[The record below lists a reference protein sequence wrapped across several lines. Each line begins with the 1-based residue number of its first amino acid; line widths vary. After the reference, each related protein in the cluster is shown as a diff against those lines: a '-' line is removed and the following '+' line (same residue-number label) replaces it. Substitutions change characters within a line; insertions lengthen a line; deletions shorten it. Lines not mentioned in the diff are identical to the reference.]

1 MGKRDVIIAGGGP
14 AGAAAA
20 TVLARAGIQATIVDR
35 AVFPRD
41 KLCAGLF
48 TWKTI
53 RSIARIFGASA
64 ESLLADGVINHV
76 SPAFRIRHRET
87 VLSEGP
93 LVYPFH
99 FVDRAVF
106 DAWCLERARRAGAE
120 VVEGERVV
128 FADPER
134 ATVRTASGREFAGAW
149 LIGADGA
156 LSQVRK
162 SFALDPASWRA
173 EQGLGLEL
181 LLGREWLAERAG
193 LHEDVLA
200 SFPTIYSGF
209 VEAGYAWVFPHKDRV
224 VVGIGGLHR
233 VRGKAVFQRSFDD
246 FLRFLGIGP
255 GHGLAVRGYPLPYG
269 NWLRRPFQGR
279 TLLAGD
285 AAGMVEPLFG
295 EGIHYALRTGELAGQ
310 ACAEALHADSKG
322 LLSGGGGPSGGADAK
337 TRYLAGLEADVF
349 PELVWSKRLRHVLYW
364 FVARGLILPVRGFLG
379 GGGSLLQEMVH
390 GMRSFRWLRK
400 RT

>member
-1 MGKRDVIIAGGGP
+1 MGIHDVIIAGGGP

-20 TVLARAGIQATIVDR
+20 TVLAKAGFSVTIVDR

-41 KLCAGLF
+41 KLCAGLL
-48 TWKTI
+48 TWKTLQ
-53 RSIARIFGASA
+53 SIARLFG
-64 ESLLADGVINHV
+64 ESPEALIAQGVINRV
-76 SPAFRIRHRET
+76 SGNFRIRHRGT
-87 VLSEGP
+87 ILSQGP

-99 FVDRAVF
+99 FVNRQVF
-106 DAWCLERARRAGAE
+106 DAWCLNHARKAGAT
-120 VVEGERVV
+120 VIEGERVV
-128 FADPER
+128 WADPER
-134 ATVRTASGREFAGAW
+134 AAVRTASGREFSGKW

-162 SFALDPASWRA
+162 SFALDPELWRA

-181 LLGREWLAERAG
+181 LLDRHWLAGRTG

-200 SFPTIYSGF
+200 DFPSIYSGF
-209 VEAGYAWVFPHKDRV
+209 VDAGYGWVFPHQDRV
-224 VVGIGGLHR
+224 IVGIGGLHR
-233 VRGKAVFQRSFDD
+233 VRGKAAFQDAFDD
-246 FLRFLGIGP
+246 FLAFLGLAD
-255 GHGLAVRGYPLPYG
+255 HGLAVRGYPLPYG
-269 NWLRRPFQGR
+269 NWLRRPSQGR

-310 ACAEALHADSKG
+310 ACQAALG
-322 LLSGGGGPSGGADAK
+322 QGADA
-337 TRYLAGLEADVF
+337 RALYQAELEADVF
-349 PELVWSKRLRHVLYW
+349 PELVYSKHLRRILYW
-364 FVARGLILPVRGFLG
+364 LMGKGLVLPVRGLLG
-379 GGGSLLQEMVH
+379 GGGTLLQEMVH

>member
-1 MGKRDVIIAGGGP
+1 MAIYDVIIAGGGP

-20 TVLARAGIQATIVDR
+20 TVLARAGFHAAIVDR

-41 KLCAGLF
+41 KLCAGLL

-53 RSIARIFGASA
+53 QSIARIFGATS
-64 ESLLADGVINHV
+64 ESLVASGVINHV
-76 SPAFRIRHRET
+76 SPEFRIRHRGT
-87 VLSEGP
+87 ILSQGP

-99 FVDRAVF
+99 FVNRTVF
-106 DAWCLERARRAGAE
+106 DAWCLDCARRAGAE
-120 VVEGERVV
+120 VVEGDRVV
-128 FADPER
+128 QADPER
-134 ATVRTASGREFAGAW
+134 AVLRTASGREFAGRW

-162 SFALDPASWRA
+162 AFSLDPALWRT

-181 LLGREWLAERAG
+181 LLDRAWLAGRTG
-193 LHEDVLA
+193 LHEDMQA
-200 SFPTIYSGF
+200 SFPSIYSGF
-209 VEAGYAWVFPHKDRV
+209 VEAGYSWVFPHKDRV

-233 VRGKAVFQRSFDD
+233 ARGKAAFQRSFDD
-246 FLRFLGIGP
+246 FLAFLGIGP
-255 GHGLAVRGYPLPYG
+255 DHGLPVRGYPLPYG
-269 NWLRRPFQGR
+269 NWLRRPFQGQ

-310 ACAEALHADSKG
+310 ACAAALG
-322 LLSGGGGPSGGADAK
+322 QGVDAPQ
-337 TRYLAGLEADVF
+337 RYLAELEADVF
-349 PELVWSKRLRHVLYW
+349 PELVWSKRLRHILYW
-364 FVARGLILPVRGFLG
+364 FVAKGLILPVRGFL